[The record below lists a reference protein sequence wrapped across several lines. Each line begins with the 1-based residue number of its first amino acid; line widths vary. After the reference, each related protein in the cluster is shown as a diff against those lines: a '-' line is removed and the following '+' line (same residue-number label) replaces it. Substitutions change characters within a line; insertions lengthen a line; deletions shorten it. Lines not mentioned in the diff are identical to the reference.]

1 MATGV
6 PLSKLVKDLRAECG
20 HSLSVAQGQASEETL
35 RYLLARQQEE
45 LYEGYEWSFLK
56 IHRAIPS
63 QAGERYYNYPAEIP
77 FERVTH
83 VWSHTKDGTDWL
95 ALEKGIDPTMYAYI
109 NSDNG
114 QRSWPARRW
123 DHHAETNQIEIWPMP
138 DRDNGEILVYGMRPL
153 APLLK
158 SDDVCTLDDK
168 LIVLFTA
175 VEVLMKT
182 APKEA
187 EVKSQKAQRVLQRL
201 LAQQGS
207 RKRMWTS
214 LTGKQVSQPIVGLQ
228 YIPRL

>member
-6 PLSKLVKDLRAECG
+6 QLSKLVKDLRAECG
-20 HSLSVAQGQASEETL
+20 HSLAVAQGQATEETL

-56 IHRAIPS
+56 IHRSIPS
-63 QAGERYYNYPAEIP
+63 RAGERYYNYPADLP

-83 VWSHTKDGTDWL
+83 VWSHTVDGTDWVPL
-95 ALEKGIDPTMYAYI
+95 TKGIGPPMYAAI
-109 NSDNG
+109 NSDKG
-114 QRSWPARRW
+114 QTSWPPRNW
-123 DHHAETNQIEIWPMP
+123 DHAETNQIEIWPMP
-138 DRDNGEILVYGMRPL
+138 DRDTGEVIVYGMKPL

-158 SDDVCTLDDK
+158 SEDVCTLDDK
-168 LIVLFTA
+168 AIVLFTA

-201 LAQQGS
+201 LAQQGA

-214 LTGKQVSQPIVGLQ
+214 LTGQRTAQPIVGLD
-228 YIPRL
+228 YIPRY

>member
-6 PLSKLVKDLRAECG
+6 QLSKLVKDLRAECG
-20 HSLSVAQGQASEETL
+20 HSLAMAQGQATEETL

-56 IHRAIPS
+56 IHRSIPS
-63 QAGERYYNYPAEIP
+63 RAGERYYNYPADLP

-83 VWSHTKDGTDWL
+83 VWSHTVDGTDWV
-95 ALEKGIDPTMYAYI
+95 ALTKGIGPPMYAAI
-109 NSDNG
+109 NSDKG
-114 QRSWPARRW
+114 QTAWPPRNW
-123 DHHAETNQIEIWPMP
+123 DHAETNQIEIWPMP
-138 DRDNGEILVYGMRPL
+138 DRDTGEVIVYGMKPL

-158 SDDVCTLDDK
+158 SEDVCTLDDK
-168 LIVLFTA
+168 AIVLFTA

-201 LAQQGS
+201 LAQQGA

-214 LTGKQVSQPIVGLQ
+214 LTGQRTAQPIVGLD
-228 YIPRL
+228 YIPRY